1 MKRLVAFFLLGWV
14 GIPGAAHADDKLEA
28 ALYLGMNGAPPLLA
42 HVAPEELGARLHQ
55 VFGFNHYQLL
65 KADRIDLAHPW
76 AQWFVPRK
84 DFFICVKPQALVP
97 DEPQLVDYQIY
108 QEGFL
113 VATGKY
119 EPTDDTPLFING
131 PDFKKG
137 RLIFVLEAK

>member
-1 MKRLVAFFLLGWV
+1 MKRLFPCLLFGLV
-14 GIPGAAHADDKLEA
+14 SACGTARAGDKLEA
-28 ALYLGMNGAPPLLA
+28 ALYLGLNGSPSLLA

-65 KADRIDLAHPW
+65 KSDRIDLDHPW

-84 DFFICVKPQALVP
+84 DFFICLKPQALLP

-113 VATGKY
+113 VASGKY
-119 EPTDDTPLFING
+119 EPSADTPLFING

-137 RLIFVLEAK
+137 RLIFVLETR